1 MPRTPK
7 SIPGAL
13 KRVNR
18 EEECGTGDFASA
30 NGGKKVKKSN
40 AAAGAVTAAT
50 RNSSSSSS
58 ASSGVM
64 VLPQRPPAYGRSR
77 CADSV
82 QCWAHSRTGARCTRM
97 IKSRE
102 GEPVPI
108 PYCDAHLE
116 SGDGAL
122 KVVNHPFAG
131 KALVAR

>member
-1 MPRTPK
+1 MARTPK

-13 KRVNR
+13 KRVNTDR
-18 EEECGTGDFASA
+18 EECGGTGA
-30 NGGKKVKKSN
+30 NGGKKVKQSN
-40 AAAGAVTAAT
+40 AAAAAAATAAA
-50 RNSSSSSS
+50 RKPSSSSS
-58 ASSGVM
+58 GVV
-64 VLPQRPPAYGRSR
+64 VLPQRPPAYGSR
-77 CADSV
+77 CADYDSV
-82 QCWAHSRTGARCTRM
+82 QCWAHSQTGARCARM

>member
-1 MPRTPK
+1 MARTPK

-13 KRVNR
+13 KRVSNTDR
-18 EEECGTGDFASA
+18 EECGTGA
-30 NGGKKVKKSN
+30 NGGKKVKQSN
-40 AAAGAVTAAT
+40 AA
-50 RNSSSSSS
+50 RKPSSSSS
-58 ASSGVM
+58 GVV
-64 VLPQRPPAYGRSR
+64 VLPQRPPAYGSR
-77 CADSV
+77 CADDSV
-82 QCWAHSRTGARCTRM
+82 QCWAHSQTGARCARM

>member
-1 MPRTPK
+1 MPSTPK

-13 KRVNR
+13 KRLNKG
-18 EEECGTGDFASA
+18 ECAGADAATAAAKD
-30 NGGKKVKKSN
+30 KKLKKSN
-40 AAAGAVTAAT
+40 AASTSAT
-50 RNSSSSSS
+50 ST
-58 ASSGVM
+58 SSGVTIM
-64 VLPQRPPAYGRSR
+64 PQRPPAYGSR

-82 QCWAHSRTGARCTRM
+82 QCWAHSKTGTRCTSM
-97 IKSRE
+97 VKSRE

-108 PYCDAHLE
+108 PYCDAHLD

>member
-1 MPRTPK
+1 MARTPK

-18 EEECGTGDFASA
+18 EEGGA
-30 NGGKKVKKSN
+30 NGGKKVKQSN
-40 AAAGAVTAAT
+40 AAAAAAATAAA
-50 RNSSSSSS
+50 RKSSSPS
-58 ASSGVM
+58 SSGVM
-64 VLPQRPPAYGRSR
+64 VLPQRPPAYGSR

-82 QCWAHSRTGARCTRM
+82 QCWAHSQTGARCTRM

>member
-1 MPRTPK
+1 MARTPK

-13 KRVNR
+13 KRVNK
-18 EEECGTGDFASA
+18 EEGGTGDFASA
-30 NGGKKVKKSN
+30 NGGKKVKQSN
-40 AAAGAVTAAT
+40 AGAAGAAAATAAA
-50 RNSSSSSS
+50 RKSSSSSS
-58 ASSGVM
+58 SGVM
-64 VLPQRPPAYGRSR
+64 ILPQRPPAYGSR

-82 QCWAHSRTGARCTRM
+82 QCWAHSQTGARCTRM

>member
-1 MPRTPK
+1 MARTPK

-13 KRVNR
+13 KRVNTDR
-18 EEECGTGDFASA
+18 EECGTGA

-40 AAAGAVTAAT
+40 AAAAAATAAT
-50 RNSSSSSS
+50 ARKSSSSSS
-58 ASSGVM
+58 GVV
-64 VLPQRPPAYGRSR
+64 VLPQRPPAYGSR
-77 CADSV
+77 CADSDSV
-82 QCWAHSRTGARCTRM
+82 QCWAHSQTGARCARM

>member
-1 MPRTPK
+1 
-7 SIPGAL
+7 
-13 KRVNR
+13 
-18 EEECGTGDFASA
+18 
-30 NGGKKVKKSN
+30 
-40 AAAGAVTAAT
+40 
-50 RNSSSSSS
+50 
-58 ASSGVM
+58 
-64 VLPQRPPAYGRSR
+64 
-77 CADSV
+77 
-82 QCWAHSRTGARCTRM
+82 M

>member
-1 MPRTPK
+1 M
-7 SIPGAL
+7 
-13 KRVNR
+13 
-18 EEECGTGDFASA
+18 
-30 NGGKKVKKSN
+30 GGRHPELVEGGFDDLSED
-40 AAAGAVTAAT
+40 
-50 RNSSSSSS
+50 
-58 ASSGVM
+58 
-64 VLPQRPPAYGRSR
+64 GRSR